1 MMIDAK
7 SWHYRW
13 FMVMDRCA
21 DRAFPWRTSAAIN
34 LNICSYVRTAL
45 VTGPLAI
52 VLTLTLYTVIITA
65 LIGPMWLSGGHSLFW
80 VVIIAS
86 GIGAFIGLLF
96 GIDRFGPAIVGKI
109 KSAYGMTARSVLV
122 EYICAKIGKYCPYL
136 EIKR

>member
-1 MMIDAK
+1 MIDAK

-65 LIGPMWLSGGHSLFW
+65 LIGPMWLSEGHSLFW
-80 VVIIAS
+80 MVIIVGAV
-86 GIGAFIGLLF
+86 GAFVGLIF
-96 GIDRFGPAIVGKI
+96 GIFWFGPAIADEAKL
-109 KSAYGMTARSVLV
+109 AYSMTARSVLA
-122 EYICAKIGKYCPYL
+122 EYIRAKKGKYCPYL